1 MRKKSLQADEGET
14 NEAGEIEM
22 ITGPLYELPRAL
34 LDNRH
39 GKDFWTKLLR
49 KGGIPIGPKTDSV
62 AWCPRR
68 GNHGSF
74 RSEPLVDKHG
84 KPRSEM
90 MSCTVQGSRMRQA
103 STDPN
108 RLRITYKRSER
119 SFPLR
124 APLGYFKLMVLKT
137 GSRLGR
143 RTCAWIMDQVG
154 QCLLVS
160 VELLGKI
167 AHLDF
172 QGSEWELKGGLDVQD
187 KDSSAEY
194 NAYVN
199 PYWCIPPGGTLRKK
213 ESCMLA
219 TNTVEDPDD
228 ITLAMMDHYWKRHL
242 EAKSKK

>member
-1 MRKKSLQADEGET
+1 M
-14 NEAGEIEM
+14 
-22 ITGPLYELPRAL
+22 
-34 LDNRH
+34 
-39 GKDFWTKLLR
+39 
-49 KGGIPIGPKTDSV
+49 
-62 AWCPRR
+62 
-68 GNHGSF
+68 
-74 RSEPLVDKHG
+74 DKHD
-84 KPRSEM
+84 KPRSEK
-90 MSCTVQGSRMRQA
+90 MSCTVHGSSMHQA
-103 STDPN
+103 SMDPN
-108 RLRITYKRSER
+108 GLRITYERNER

-172 QGSEWELKGGLDVQD
+172 QGSEWEMKGGLDVQG

-199 PYWCIPPGGTLRKK
+199 PYWCIPPSGTLRKK
-213 ESCMLA
+213 EACMLA
-219 TNTVEDPDD
+219 TNTVEDPEN
-228 ITLAMMDHYWKRHL
+228 ITLAMMDHYWMRHL
-242 EAKSKK
+242 EAKSKS